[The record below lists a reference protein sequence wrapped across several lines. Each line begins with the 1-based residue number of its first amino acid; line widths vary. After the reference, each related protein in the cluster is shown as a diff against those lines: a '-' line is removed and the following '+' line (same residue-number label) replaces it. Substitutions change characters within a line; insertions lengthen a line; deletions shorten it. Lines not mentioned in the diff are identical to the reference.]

1 MDKSPTD
8 VKALIEISLGFE
20 VVEKSES
27 IVPKRYGIFDFK
39 N

>member
-1 MDKSPTD
+1 MEKSPTD

-20 VVEKSES
+20 VVERSES
-27 IVPKRYGIFDFK
+27 IVPKRYGISAFI